1 MRLNNTVSSLLALAA
16 SSAALLIMAASCDQK
31 RQDNGEPVETATT
44 GKATILCD
52 ESIAERLKP
61 AFRLFDSSYS
71 EAKVEVVPVSA
82 RDGMSQLFATKARAV
97 ILSRP
102 YLADEDSLLKAN
114 KLPPHATT
122 ILATDALVFVVQRD
136 FPLDTIALDQ
146 LKTLFTDKTASLRGM
161 FPQLKVEPTFV
172 CPDANSSEYG
182 NILLSLTKNVSPQ
195 RTITLVKNADSARS
209 LLATSPNAIGVGYL
223 WQYVGDKRFKM
234 LKIGFQDSTGAY
246 IRPKPVHQSYVVM
259 GKYPL
264 PIAIRGVLLE
274 DRRNLPWGFMTFLRN
289 DVRAKQ
295 YFLKSGI
302 VPEGARFDIVPTEE
316 ED

>member
-1 MRLNNTVSSLLALAA
+1 MKRIIPSFALVASFCAAWLLLA
-16 SSAALLIMAASCDQK
+16 STCEQK
-31 RQDNGEPVETATT
+31 QESGEPVETATT

-61 AFRLFDSSYS
+61 AAAYFDSSYA

-82 RDGMSQLFATKARAV
+82 REGMSQLFATKARGL
-97 ILSRP
+97 IISRP
-102 YLADEDSLLKAN
+102 YLADEDSVLKAN

-122 ILATDALVFVVQRD
+122 IIATDALVFYVQRD
-136 FPLDTIALDQ
+136 FPLDTISLDQ
-146 LKTLFTDKTASLRGM
+146 LKQLFTDKKATLQGM
-161 FPQLKVEPTFV
+161 FPQLKAEPTFV

-182 NILLSLTKNVSPQ
+182 NILLMLTKNAAPQ
-195 RTITLVKNADSARS
+195 AKMTLVKNADTARKVV
-209 LLATSPNAIGVGYL
+209 AANPNAIGVGYL
-223 WQYVGDKRFKM
+223 WHNAGDKQFKM
-234 LKIGFQDSTGAY
+234 LKIGFQDTTGAY
-246 IRPKPVHQSYVVM
+246 IRPKTVHQAYLVM

-264 PIAIRGVLLE
+264 AVSIRGVILE

-302 VPEGARFDIVPTEE
+302 VPEGAKFDLVPTDE